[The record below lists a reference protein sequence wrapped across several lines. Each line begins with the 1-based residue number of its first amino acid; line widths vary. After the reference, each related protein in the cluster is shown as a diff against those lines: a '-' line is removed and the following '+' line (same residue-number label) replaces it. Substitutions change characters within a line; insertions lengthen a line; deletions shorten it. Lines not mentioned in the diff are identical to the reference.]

1 MTLGQHILNRRR
13 WSGMTSNPSR
23 KVKSLPLSHITP
35 FEGKSPQFDK
45 TVFIDPTARLIGDIV
60 LGPGVSVWPF
70 TILRADSNRI
80 VVGERSVLLD
90 KVMIES
96 PKTHP
101 VMIEKDVLISHGA
114 ILHGCV
120 VREGAIVGIG
130 AIVLDGAEVGRH
142 SIVGGGSLVPPGIKI
157 ADNSLVLGTPAK
169 VVRVLN
175 EEDRRRSAEQL
186 AEAYE
191 KSRKY
196 LKIFGKG

>member
-1 MTLGQHILNRRR
+1 
-13 WSGMTSNPSR
+13 MTSNSSR
-23 KVKSLPLSHITP
+23 RGKSPLLSHITP

-60 LGPGVSVWPF
+60 LKPDVSVWPF
-70 TILRADSNRI
+70 ALLRADSNRI

-90 KVMIES
+90 KVLIES
-96 PKTHP
+96 PKAHP
-101 VMIEKDVLISHGA
+101 VTIERDVLISHGA

-130 AIVLDGAEVGRH
+130 AIVLDGAEVGKH
-142 SIVGGGSLVPPGIKI
+142 SIVGGGSLVPPGMKI
-157 ADNSLVLGTPAK
+157 PDNSLVLGIPAK

-175 EEDRRRSAEQL
+175 EEDRKRSEKQL

-196 LKIFGKG
+196 LRIFGKR